1 MSFISYAQN
10 YEDVIL
16 YRVFKDV
23 KNGTYID
30 VGANDPEVDSVTKLF
45 YDQGWSGINIEPVE
59 SWFNRLCQERPN
71 DINLQAAIGDHEGKT
86 DFYEVVGTGLSTM
99 DKRTAH
105 RHAREHGYEVKS
117 YEVLITR
124 LSTVLNDHPLPE
136 IHFLKIDV
144 EGAEGQ
150 VLQGLDLQKT
160 RPWICIVEST
170 LPNRQE
176 ESYESWE
183 EVLLAADYEFTYFDG
198 LNRFYVAKEHQE
210 LKKLISNPPNVFDD
224 FNLSGKSNS
233 PLHYQLSKIQA
244 SLAAAHEQN
253 NVLDTK
259 MQEAEARHASLQDQI
274 EKALNNTIMQDEL
287 LRDKEQRLQEAVSDL
302 DTGKQLLR
310 DKALELQE
318 VKSGR
323 EKAEK
328 LLKDREG
335 ELREATLELAESQQ
349 KVRDQEKIID
359 ATSGILAKSLKQFRD
374 LRDRATFVEESL
386 IRRDKRLH
394 ESQAKLNE
402 QQQRIQQLEVVR
414 ESDAGQMDALLGELG
429 RMQRELDRVRGEL
442 DLVQAANQQWQLKAE
457 NSARELQAI
466 RESKSWRITLPL
478 RVLWK
483 PIDKYR
489 TVVAP
494 EPAKTHSETAKEE
507 SVHIATE
514 PTPNRPV
521 GAGGLGVDEIL
532 SRIRKEF

>member
-16 YRVFKDV
+16 YRVFNDV

-30 VGANDPEVDSVTKLF
+30 VGAYDPEVDSVTKLF
-45 YDQGWSGINIEPVE
+45 YDRGWRGINIEPVE
-59 SWFNRLCQERPN
+59 SWFNKLCQERPK

-86 DFYEVVGTGLSTM
+86 HFYEVVGTGLSTM
-99 DKRTAH
+99 DKCIAD
-105 RHAREHGYEVKS
+105 RHVRERGYEVKS
-117 YEVLITR
+117 YEVPITR
-124 LSTVLNDHPLPE
+124 LSAVLNDHPLPE

-150 VLQGLDLQKT
+150 VLQSLDLQKT

-176 ESYESWE
+176 ESYEDWE
-183 EVLLAADYEFTYFDG
+183 AILLAADYEFTYFDG
-198 LNRFYVAKEHQE
+198 LNRFYVAKEHRE

-244 SLAAAHEQN
+244 SLTAAHEQN
-253 NVLDTK
+253 KKLETK
-259 MQEAEARHASLQDQI
+259 QQAAEARHADLQDQI
-274 EKALNNTIMQDEL
+274 GKALHNAIMQDE
-287 LRDKEQRLQEAVSDL
+287 
-302 DTGKQLLR
+302 LLR

-323 EKAEK
+323 EKTEK
-328 LLKDREG
+328 LLRDREG
-335 ELREATLELAESQQ
+335 ELRKAALELAESQQ
-349 KVRDQEKIID
+349 KIRDKDGVID
-359 ATSGILAKSLKQFRD
+359 ATRDILTKSLQQFRD
-374 LRDRATFVEESL
+374 IRDRAALVEESL

-402 QQQRIQQLEVVR
+402 QQQQIQQLEAAKQSAA
-414 ESDAGQMDALLGELG
+414 EQMDALRG
-429 RMQRELDRVRGEL
+429 ELDRVQSELDRMRGEHER
-442 DLVQAANQQWQLKAE
+442 VHAANLQWQLTAE
-457 NSARELQAI
+457 NSAKELKAL

-489 TVVAP
+489 TAVKP
-494 EPAKTHSETAKEE
+494 DPTEKLSEAVKEE
-507 SVHIATE
+507 NIHAATS
-514 PTPNRPV
+514 PTPDRAV
-521 GAGGLGVDEIL
+521 GADGLGVDEIL
-532 SRIRKEF
+532 DRIRRES